1 MVSSKWS
8 SVLAEDPELA
18 ERLSSERRLEAL
30 RDCHAPVIHV
40 RVGNWSPETD
50 VSQMSYGIGLL
61 VLDGLLTR
69 RVGLDGRFG
78 TELLGGGD
86 LLRPWQH
93 EDTGTTLPH
102 THDWKVLRHCRMAVL
117 DGDFAVRL
125 ARYPEVTA
133 ALFGRAI
140 RRSRQLAVNMA
151 IMHQPRTD
159 LRLQMLF
166 WELADRWGTVRRDGV
181 HVPMRLT
188 HAMLAEFVAATRP
201 TVTKA
206 LSELADSGAVRW
218 TGETWLLAGDP
229 PVELKAVGSVSLLR
243 DRPNGSTRTSSA

>member
-1 MVSSKWS
+1 MSAKWS
-8 SVLAEDPELA
+8 SVLSEDPGLA
-18 ERLSSERRLEAL
+18 EQLSGERRLEAL
-30 RDCHAPVIHV
+30 RECLAPVIHV
-40 RVGNWSPETD
+40 RVGTWSPETD
-50 VSQMSYGIGLL
+50 APRMSYGIGLL

-93 EDTGTTLPH
+93 EDAGTLPH

-117 DGDFAVRL
+117 DGDFALRV

-181 HVPMRLT
+181 HVPVRLT

-206 LSELADSGAVRW
+206 LSELADSGVVRW
-218 TGETWLLAGDP
+218 TGETWLLTGERP
-229 PVELKAVGSVSLLR
+229 LELETLGSASLLGR
-243 DRPNGSTRTSSA
+243 ST